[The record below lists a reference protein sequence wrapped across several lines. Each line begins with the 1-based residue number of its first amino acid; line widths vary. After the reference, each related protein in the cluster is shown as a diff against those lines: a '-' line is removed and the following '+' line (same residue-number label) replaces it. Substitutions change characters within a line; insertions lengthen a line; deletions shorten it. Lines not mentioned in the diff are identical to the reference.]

1 MRSPNRSRAKD
12 DPEPPPPGTGDCNTK
27 YALNVYS
34 IHNLST
40 GLGSLVDKSSETFH
54 NQIRLSTETVDNS
67 SNLWISGELST
78 IRPQEDAGYPHFYPQ
93 LRGRPFALGK
103 ANLSSYTHIH
113 RPYYYYCSNRYM
125 LGSNNK
131 VRREAV

>member
-1 MRSPNRSRAKD
+1 M
-12 DPEPPPPGTGDCNTK
+12 C
-27 YALNVYS
+27 
-34 IHNLST
+34 ILST
-40 GLGSLVDKSSETFH
+40 TYPQGLVILWIRGVESVDKPVDR
-54 NQIRLSTETVDNS
+54 IVDNS
-67 SNLWISGELST
+67 SLWISGELST